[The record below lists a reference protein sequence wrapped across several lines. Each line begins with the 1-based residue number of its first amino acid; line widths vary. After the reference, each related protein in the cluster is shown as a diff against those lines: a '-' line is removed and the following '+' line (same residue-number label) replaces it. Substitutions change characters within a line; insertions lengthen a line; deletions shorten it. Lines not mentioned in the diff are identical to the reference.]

1 VEVFRVD
8 ADGITVVE
16 HSVREGV
23 LVIQDKASRVAIY
36 VASSKAGERARL
48 EARRS
53 GLLSVERSIDFNP
66 AQREDDLA
74 VLRALLQTK
83 SK

>member
-1 VEVFRVD
+1 
-8 ADGITVVE
+8 
-16 HSVREGV
+16 
-23 LVIQDKASRVAIY
+23 VIQDKASRVAIY

-66 AQREDDLA
+66 AQREEDLA